1 MTKTKKREAYRV
13 VIYGKSMPQ
22 FRFLGKGV
30 SYTRKNDRIVRMEN
44 FDDFFLAVKGFEKA
58 LKGILG
64 KSEIEKET
72 SLLYVKY
79 HEYYPVE
86 PF

>member
-1 MTKTKKREAYRV
+1 MTRAKKRESYRGV
-13 VIYGKSMPQ
+13 VYTKSLPQ
-22 FRFLGKGV
+22 FRFLGLGLP
-30 SYTRKNDRIVRMEN
+30 YTRKNDKIVRIEN
-44 FDDFFLAVKGFEKA
+44 FDDFFLTVKGIKKA
-58 LKGILG
+58 LKGVLE